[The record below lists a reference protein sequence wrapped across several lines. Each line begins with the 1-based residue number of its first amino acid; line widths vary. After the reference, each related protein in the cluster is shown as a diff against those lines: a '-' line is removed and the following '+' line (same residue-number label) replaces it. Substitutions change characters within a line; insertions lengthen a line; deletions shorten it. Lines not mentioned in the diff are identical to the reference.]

1 MMKNEVLLQHCNIKT
16 EIEPETPTVVLL
28 KYFANNN
35 NKSILF
41 FRSSI
46 LNYITNT

>member
-1 MMKNEVLLQHCNIKT
+1 MIKNEVMLQHCNIKT
-16 EIEPETPTVVLL
+16 EIEPETVVLL